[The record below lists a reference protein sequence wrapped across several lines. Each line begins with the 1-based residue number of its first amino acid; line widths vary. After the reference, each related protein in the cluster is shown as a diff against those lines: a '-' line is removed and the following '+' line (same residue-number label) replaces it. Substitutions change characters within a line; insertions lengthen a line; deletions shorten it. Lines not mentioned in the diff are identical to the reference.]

1 VKEENIILNKTDD
14 FGLRILKLYLHLRK
28 SKVDI
33 GLCSQILNSGTS
45 IGANIEEAIGDSS
58 RKNFINKLQ
67 TAYKESRETRYWL
80 RLLKDGKFV
89 ERKLAESL
97 IRDREEIIRILTTIL
112 NSSKGS
118 NNS

>member
-1 VKEENIILNKTDD
+1 MKEENIILSKTYD

-28 SKVDI
+28 NRVDT

-45 IGANIEEAIGDSS
+45 IGANVEEAVGGSS
-58 RKNFINKLQ
+58 RKDFINKLQ

-80 RLLKDGKFV
+80 RLLKDGKII
-89 ERKLAESL
+89 ERKLVESFL
-97 IRDREEIIRILTTIL
+97 NDCEEIIRILTSIL
-112 NSSKGS
+112 NSSKRS